1 MRGDGV
7 DYGLL
12 VAGLIFLRGLGLHWS
27 SAWTECTGLPVFAFL
42 TPTPLQK
49 ARISVIWDGK
59 KEANGRWGG
68 IIYGTLGAFGSLDF
82 NGFFF
87 LWASMLFC
95 SRGLSLTAL
104 TLFSKWGQ
112 CQSFKGPGLL
122 ENEPEMGRNFRWKP
136 TGLNLTGPFL
146 PLLP

>member
-27 SAWTECTGLPVFAFL
+27 SAWTECTGLPVF
-42 TPTPLQK
+42 
-49 ARISVIWDGK
+49 RISDTDAVAESKNFSHMGWK
-59 KEANGRWGG
+59 KEANGRWSG

-122 ENEPEMGRNFRWKP
+122 GNEPEMGRNFRWKP

-146 PLLP
+146 PMLP